1 MEFGKK
7 KVGKVGTSKFLNI
20 LLPGFTIVHKYVGAV
35 FQDHCLICNF
45 IPKIL
50 MSKHSMGAGTPT
62 PRTSAS

>member
-20 LLPGFTIVHKYVGAV
+20 PLPGFTIVHKYVGAV

-45 IPKIL
+45 IPKTL

-62 PRTSAS
+62 PRARAS

>member
-20 LLPGFTIVHKYVGAV
+20 LLPHKYVGAV

-45 IPKIL
+45 IPKTWVPVPPHPGL
-50 MSKHSMGAGTPT
+50 AQAKA
-62 PRTSAS
+62 

>member
-20 LLPGFTIVHKYVGAV
+20 PLPGFTIVHKYVGAV

-45 IPKIL
+45 IPKTL
-50 MSKHSMGAGTPT
+50 HNVQTFHGCWYPHTQG
-62 PRTSAS
+62 